1 MWNAVISVSCRDIA
15 ENLWT

>member
-1 MWNAVISVSCRDIA
+1 MWDAVIFVGCRDIA